1 MTELIEEFQLEWQG
15 RTILVIAPDAGEL
28 GATLRSA
35 RGARSVDSLE
45 TPDGIGPE
53 LEERIY
59 DVAVVGD
66 VLYELAPTSVY
77 DALRW
82 VRDHL
87 NPGGQ
92 CLVHTRTWLGPDGGG
107 LGSRVRTP
115 YAHVAFARDAVEEYF
130 AANGWEP
137 PPVANRMCRATY
149 LMLFR
154 RAGLEIEDV
163 RIDEHM
169 PQAFHDKLQTYDQA
183 ELRAAGI
190 RARLRRPEDEE
201 RELAE
206 LRSLLIPE

>member
-15 RTILVIAPDAGEL
+15 RTVLVIAPDAGEL
-28 GATLRSA
+28 GATLQSA

-45 TPDGIGPE
+45 TPDAIGPE

-59 DVAVVGD
+59 DVAVIGD
-66 VLYELAPTSVY
+66 VLYELPPTAVY

-87 NPGGQ
+87 TLGGH

-137 PPVANRMCRATY
+137 PPVTNRMCRATY

-190 RARLRRPEDEE
+190 RAWLRRPEDEE